1 MTVSVALH
9 TLEEPTGLHLSCRR
23 CRIRLWWIPIPQLT
37 CASYTTNV
45 PDTSHT
51 RGSSG
56 SRSRSRCIIWICCRG
71 KRLCICKW
79 YFISWY
85 DCGGIYIFALMS
97 LCVSVWLCLWVWNR
111 NKYIRA
117 ITITITITIEHQ
129 QLFYSNSTSHYLT
142 FEYRWPN

>member
-97 LCVSVWLCLWVWNR
+97 LCVCLCDFVSECGIEINTLEQSQSQSQSQSSISN
-111 NKYIRA
+111 YSTA
-117 ITITITITIEHQ
+117 ILLLIT
-129 QLFYSNSTSHYLT
+129 
-142 FEYRWPN
+142 